1 MTRERQ
7 GVLLCLLAAAGFGAM
22 GILAKL
28 AYATGLGVVTLL
40 LVRFLLAGT
49 VLWALVALRRVPLRG
64 MGRPL
69 AMGVALGGA
78 GYALQ
83 AGLFFFSLERI
94 DVSLA
99 SLLLYA
105 YPAVVTLGAIAL
117 GRERPDRR
125 RWLALAGASVG
136 LVLVL
141 GAARSDADPL
151 GIALALGA
159 AVAYALYILGS
170 ERLSHALHPMA
181 FAACVTTGAGASFA
195 VFGLIGGGIE
205 LAAVSAE
212 GLGWIAAIALI
223 STVLA
228 ITAFFA
234 GLERVGSSRAS
245 ILSTVEP
252 PITVA
257 LATVAFGES
266 LGWPQ
271 IVGGLLVLSAAV
283 LVVEQ
288 LDPDLGG
295 EPAGEPDDVRPRDAR
310 APQRP
315 QPAQAIQAA
324 GAEHRALEP
333 SA

>member
-40 LVRFLLAGT
+40 LIRFALAGA

-64 MGRPL
+64 LARPL
-69 AMGVALGGA
+69 ALGVALGGA

-94 DVSLA
+94 DASLA

-105 YPAVVTLGAIAL
+105 YPAVVTAGAIAL
-117 GRERPDRR
+117 GRDRPDRR
-125 RWLALAGASVG
+125 RWLALAVASLG
-136 LVLVL
+136 IVLVL
-141 GAARSDADPL
+141 GAGGSGADPL

-159 AVAYALYILGS
+159 AVAYATYILGS
-170 ERLSHALHPMA
+170 ERLSSALHPLA
-181 FAACVTTGAGASFA
+181 FAACVTTGAGAAFA
-195 VFGLIGGGIE
+195 LFGLIGGSIE
-205 LAAVSAE
+205 IGTVSAE
-212 GLGWIAAIALI
+212 GLGWIAAIALV

-252 PITVA
+252 PITVV
-257 LATVAFGES
+257 LATVAFGET

-271 IVGGLLVLSAAV
+271 ILGGLLVLSAAV

-295 EPAGEPDDVRPRDAR
+295 EPAGETDDVRPGDPGA
-310 APQRP
+310 AQRP
-315 QPAQAIQAA
+315 QPGHAVQAA
-324 GAEHRALEP
+324 GAERRALEP

>member
-7 GVLLCLLAAAGFGAM
+7 GVLLCLLAATGFGAM
-22 GILAKL
+22 AVLAKL
-28 AYATGLGVVTLL
+28 AYGTGLGVVTLL
-40 LVRFLLAGT
+40 LIRFVLASS
-49 VLWALVALRRVPLRG
+49 VLWALVALRRIPLRG
-64 MGRPL
+64 LGRPL
-69 AMGVALGGA
+69 AIGVGLGGA

-83 AGLFFFSLERI
+83 AGLFFSSLERI
-94 DVSLA
+94 DAGLA

-105 YPAVVTLGAIAL
+105 YPALVTAAAIAL

-125 RWLALAGASVG
+125 RGLALAVASLGV
-136 LVLVL
+136 VLVL
-141 GAARSDADPL
+141 GAGGSGADPL

-170 ERLSHALHPMA
+170 ERLSDALHPLA

-195 VFGLIGGGIE
+195 VVGLVGGGIE

-252 PITVA
+252 PITVV
-257 LATVAFGES
+257 LAMLAFGES
-266 LGWPQ
+266 LGRPQ
-271 IVGGLLVLSAAV
+271 VLGGLLVLSAAV

-295 EPAGEPDDVRPRDAR
+295 EPAGEADDVRPGDAG

-315 QPAQAIQAA
+315 QPAQAVQPA